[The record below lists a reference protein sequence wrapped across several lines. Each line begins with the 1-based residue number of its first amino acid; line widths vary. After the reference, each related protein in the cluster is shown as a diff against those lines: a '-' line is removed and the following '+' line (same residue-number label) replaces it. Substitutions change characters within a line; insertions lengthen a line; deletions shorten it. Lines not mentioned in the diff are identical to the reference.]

1 MMQPRCGDTVPG
13 GGTGRRMRT
22 STVTT
27 AGADPDEARR
37 ARTAGLEADL
47 ATRILVKDGATGTL
61 LQGRP
66 LTEADFRGEPFA
78 DHSHDLKGA
87 NDVLCLSQPDVVRSM
102 HHDYLAAGADIITTN
117 SFNANRLS
125 MADYALEPWV
135 VEMNRASA
143 RLAREA
149 CDEAEAGDGLPRY
162 VMGSLGPTNRT
173 ASISPDVNDPGA
185 RNVGFGELA
194 EAYLE
199 AARALV
205 EGGADWLAIETIF
218 DTLNA
223 KAAIFAV
230 ETLWEELGFRLPLLI
245 SGTIT
250 DASGR
255 TLNGQTVSAFWNTV
269 RHARPFAVGLNCALG
284 GDQLR
289 PYAEELSRIADTY
302 FSFYPN
308 AGLPNAFGGYDET
321 PAQGSAVLGGM
332 ARDGAVNI
340 VGGCCGTG
348 PDHVRANKEAVRGL
362 APRVVPEVPRVTHLA
377 GLDALDIDEDSLFV
391 NIGERTNVT
400 GSRKFARL
408 IAEGDYE
415 TAVEI
420 AREQVENGAQIV
432 DVNMDEGMLDSEAAM
447 RRFVRLLAAEPDIA
461 RVPFM
466 IDSSRWSVIEAGLG
480 SAQGRPIVN
489 SVSLKEGEEEF
500 LRQARLAHRYGAAV
514 VVMAFDEDGQ
524 AETVERRLQIAHRAV
539 RLLTEEVGF
548 EPEDIILD
556 PNIFAIGTG
565 MPEHDG
571 YALAFIETVRRIK
584 DELPGVR
591 TSGGVSNLSFSF
603 RGNNPVREAI
613 HAVFLYHAIAAGLD
627 MAIVNAGALPVID
640 DLEPDL
646 RERVEDL
653 VLDRRPDATDRLLEV
668 ADQARSTA
676 MGKEKDLAWRAWPVQ
691 ERLTHALVEGITDW
705 IVEDAEEARRQA
717 ARPLD
722 VIEGPLMAGMDEVG
736 DRFGSGRMF
745 LPQVVKSARV
755 MKQAVAHLVPY
766 IEAERLK
773 AGGADDGR
781 HSAGVIVMATVK
793 GDVHDIGKNIV
804 GVVLGC
810 NDYEVI
816 DLGVMVPWT
825 RILET
830 ARERHADLIGL
841 SGLITPSLEEMR
853 LVAGEMER
861 AGMTTPL
868 LIGGATTSKAH
879 TAVKLEP
886 AYSGPVIHV
895 DDASRAVGVAGAL
908 VDPAARDAFVAQR
921 RAEYARVRESYAGR
935 TSPDR
940 RVSLAQARASRL
952 RLAWADAPPRPTFT
966 GTRAFSDYPL
976 DELIAR
982 VDWSPFFATWELK
995 GRYPAILDD
1004 PVVGPAARDL
1014 FADAGAMLERVRSDG
1029 LLRADAVLGF
1039 WPANTTDT
1047 DDIVLWADDGRTR
1060 ELARLHTL
1068 RQQVARRDGRAD
1080 LAVADFVAPAGSG
1093 VDDFIGAFAVT
1104 AGHGLAEAKARF
1116 EAAHDDYSAILLT
1129 ALADR
1134 LAEAF
1139 AEHMHERVRR
1149 EWWGY
1154 AADEAL
1160 DNAALIAEAY
1170 QGIRPAPGYPAL
1182 PDHTEK
1188 ATLFALLEAG
1198 PGAGMELTESMA
1210 MLPAASVS
1218 GLYLW
1223 HPEARYFGVGKID
1236 RDQLEDYADRKG
1248 WTIEEAE
1255 RWLAPNLV

>member
-1 MMQPRCGDTVPG
+1 M
-13 GGTGRRMRT
+13 
-22 STVTT
+22 STRAAKV
-27 AGADPDEARR
+27 DPNEARR

-47 ATRILVKDGATGTL
+47 AARILVKDGATGTL
-61 LQGRP
+61 LQGFQ
-66 LTEADFRGEPFA
+66 LTEADFRGERFA
-78 DHSHDLKGA
+78 DHSRDLRGA
-87 NDVLCLSQPDVVRSM
+87 NDVLCLTRPDVVRQM
-102 HHDYLAAGADIITTN
+102 HHTYLEAGADIISTN
-117 SFNANRLS
+117 SFTANRPSL
-125 MADYALEPWV
+125 ADYALESHAAQI
-135 VEMNRASA
+135 NRESA

-149 CDEAEAGDGLPRY
+149 CDAAESADGVVRY
-162 VMGSLGPTNRT
+162 VLGSLGPTNRT
-173 ASISPDVNDPGA
+173 ASLSPDVNDPAA
-185 RNVGFGELA
+185 RNISFEQLA
-194 EAYLE
+194 DDYLV
-199 AARALV
+199 AARALI

-230 ETLWEELGFRLPLLI
+230 ETLWEELGYRVPLLI

-255 TLNGQTVSAFWNTV
+255 TLNGQTVGGFWNTV

-284 GDQLR
+284 GSQLR
-289 PYAEELSRIADTY
+289 PYAEELGRMADTRL
-302 FSFYPN
+302 SIYPN

-321 PAQGSAVLGGM
+321 PAQASAVLGGM

-348 PDHVRANKEAVRGL
+348 PDHVRANKAVVAGL
-362 APRVVPEVPRVTHLA
+362 KPREIPDVPRKTRLA
-377 GLDALDIDEDSLFV
+377 GLEALDLDETSLFV

-408 IAEGDYE
+408 VADGDYE
-415 TAVEI
+415 TAVDI
-420 AREQVENGAQIV
+420 ARGQVENGAQVI

-447 RRFVRLLAAEPDIA
+447 TRFVRLLAAEPDIA

-466 IDSSRWSVIEAGLG
+466 IDSSKWSVIEAGLG

-489 SVSLKEGEEEF
+489 SVSLKEGEASF
-500 LRQARLAHRYGAAV
+500 LRQAQLAHRYGAAV

-524 AETVERRLQIAHRAV
+524 AETVERRLQIGRRAV
-539 RLLTEEVGF
+539 QLLTEEVGF

-556 PNIFAIGTG
+556 PNIFAVGTG
-565 MPEHDG
+565 MEEHADYG
-571 YALAFIETVRRIK
+571 VAFIEAVARIK
-584 DELPGVR
+584 AELPGVL
-591 TSGGVSNLSFSF
+591 TSGGVSNVSFSF

-613 HAVFLYHAIAAGLD
+613 HAVFLYHAISAGLD

-640 DLEPDL
+640 DLDPEL

-653 VLDRRPDATDRLLEV
+653 VLNRRPDATDRLLEI
-668 ADQARSTA
+668 ADEAKSTA
-676 MGKEKDLAWRAWPVQ
+676 IGTEKDLSWREMPVQ
-691 ERLTHALVEGITDW
+691 ARLTYALVEGITDW
-705 IVEDAEEARRQA
+705 IVEDTEEARQA
-717 ARPLD
+717 AKRPLH

-766 IEAERLK
+766 IEAERAA
-773 AGGADDGR
+773 AGDDYEGPR
-781 HSAGVIVMATVK
+781 SAGVIVMATVK

-810 NDYEVI
+810 NDYQVI

-830 ARERHADLIGL
+830 AREEKADLIGL

-853 LVAGEMER
+853 VVAGEMER
-861 AGMTTPL
+861 EGMSTPL

-886 AYSGPVIHV
+886 AYSGPVVHV

-908 VDPAARDAFVAQR
+908 LDPATRDSFMADR
-921 RAEYARVRESYAGR
+921 RTEYAQARKAHEGR
-935 TSPDR
+935 NSPDR
-940 RVSLAQARASRL
+940 RVSLVAARAARL
-952 RLAWADAPPRPTFT
+952 TLDWTAASAPRPSFLGVQTL
-966 GTRAFSDYPL
+966 ADYPL
-976 DELIAR
+976 DELIER
-982 VDWSPFFATWELK
+982 IDWSPFFATWELK
-995 GRYPAILDD
+995 GRYPAILSDGT
-1004 PVVGPAARDL
+1004 VGAAAQDL
-1014 FADAGAMLERVRSDG
+1014 FDDAQAMLERVRTEG
-1029 LLRADAVLGF
+1029 LLRADAAVGF
-1039 WPANTTDT
+1039 WPAAATAE
-1047 DDIVLWADDGRTR
+1047 DDIVVWADPERTT

-1080 LAVADFVAPAGSG
+1080 IALSDYVAPVEAGVADYM
-1093 VDDFIGAFAVT
+1093 GAFAVT

-1116 EAAHDDYSAILLT
+1116 EADHDDYSAILLT

-1139 AEHMHERVRR
+1139 AERLHERVRT
-1149 EWWGY
+1149 ELWGY
-1154 AADEAL
+1154 ATEETF
-1160 DNAALIAEAY
+1160 DNAALIAESY
-1170 QGIRPAPGYPAL
+1170 QGIRPAPGYPAS

-1188 ATLFALLEAG
+1188 ATIFELLEAEDR
-1198 PGAGMELTESMA
+1198 AGIELTESMA

-1218 GLYLW
+1218 GLYFW
-1223 HPEARYFGVGKID
+1223 RPEARYFGVGKID
-1236 RDQLEDYADRKG
+1236 RDQLEDYAARKG
-1248 WTIEEAE
+1248 WSIAEAE
-1255 RWLAPNLV
+1255 RWLAPNLAY